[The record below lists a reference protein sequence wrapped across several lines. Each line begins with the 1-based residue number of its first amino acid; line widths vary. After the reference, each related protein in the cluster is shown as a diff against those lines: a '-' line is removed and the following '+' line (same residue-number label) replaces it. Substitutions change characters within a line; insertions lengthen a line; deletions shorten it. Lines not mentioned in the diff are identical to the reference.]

1 MYTRC
6 PTCST
11 CFRVTDRHLAIAHGK
26 VRCGQCQLVF
36 NAPEHAIDDL
46 PVRQLTP
53 PVTTKPAAT
62 ISPEP
67 KPIVKESPTL
77 IPPKEIIPPPIAP
90 TAKEKLDAN
99 IQKTEVEEKIEIEPV
114 AKPAPVFDSESTMIA
129 DVSTLDRDKVE
140 NINLDNSFNYQDTI
154 NEDDDDLFNDS
165 FDLNAAIDELTHSTE
180 KKQVDVTT
188 KEARTATEELLSVN
202 ESDDDLPVE
211 SEEDIFHTDAYDA
224 TSASS
229 VADVLNEME
238 GQMSL
243 DIEASSN
250 SKKTHEEYDVN
261 NEFNFLKLDNEANNE
276 LENEKIRGN
285 EDEFGFLKANNE
297 SNDELESEKI
307 SESEDEFGFLDF
319 DEDDEL
325 DDTTIETE
333 PSQKEHF
340 DIELNDD
347 SIEDKK
353 ELDDDELFNQIDL
366 SDFEDRDFED
376 SDEEIVLEGL
386 SFENSNLQNIGQHV
400 AENDVPI
407 QLRKDIEHLQ
417 TSQHNWHPALAPSF
431 IVVLLLLSFSQLA
444 FFRAHELVQQ
454 IPSSRPMLLAFCES
468 FGCNYSGPRN
478 TKQIQLLSR
487 DVRLHPKQKNALLIS
502 AAMINNA
509 YFSQPYP
516 KIHIRLSDISGNVI
530 AERIFRSKIYM
541 GKLSSPF
548 LLMKSKTPV
557 HINFEVV
564 DPGKDAINFE
574 FTFL

>member
-11 CFRVTDRHLAIAHGK
+11 CFRVTDRHLAIANGK

-46 PVRQLTP
+46 PVSQLTS
-53 PVTTKPAAT
+53 PVTTKPTAAIT
-62 ISPEP
+62 P
-67 KPIVKESPTL
+67 KPVVKKSPTPIPVKE
-77 IPPKEIIPPPIAP
+77 IVPPPIAP
-90 TAKEKLDAN
+90 TAKEKLEEDT
-99 IQKTEVEEKIEIEPV
+99 QKTEVEEKIEIEPV
-114 AKPAPVFDSESTMIA
+114 TKPAPVFDSESTMIA
-129 DVSTLDRDKVE
+129 DVSTLDRGKVE
-140 NINLDNSFNYQDTI
+140 NINLDTSFNAQDTI
-154 NEDDDDLFNDS
+154 NEDDDDLFDDS

-180 KKQVDVTT
+180 EKQEDITT
-188 KEARTATEELLSVN
+188 EDTSTAEGDILPVKEN
-202 ESDDDLPVE
+202 DDDLPADGD
-211 SEEDIFHTDAYDA
+211 EDIFQTDAYDA

-229 VADVLNEME
+229 VADILNEME

-243 DIEASSN
+243 DIKPLSN
-250 SKKTHEEYDVN
+250 DEKINEEYDVN
-261 NEFNFLKLDNEANNE
+261 NEFDFLKLD
-276 LENEKIRGN
+276 
-285 EDEFGFLKANNE
+285 DEPNH
-297 SNDELESEKI
+297 ELESEKI
-307 SESEDEFGFLDF
+307 NESKDEFDISEF
-319 DEDDEL
+319 DDEEDDEL
-325 DDTTIETE
+325 NDPTIEAE
-333 PSQKEHF
+333 PIQEEHF
-340 DIELNDD
+340 DIEFNDD
-347 SIEDKK
+347 NTEDKK
-353 ELDDDELFNQIDL
+353 NIDENELFNQIDL
-366 SDFEDRDFED
+366 SDFEDDDIEED
-376 SDEEIVLEGL
+376 IVLEEL
-386 SFENSNLQNIGQHV
+386 SFENSNLQNIGQH
-400 AENDVPI
+400 AAKNDVPI

-417 TSQHNWHPALAPSF
+417 TSQHNWHPALAPTF
-431 IVVLLLLSFSQLA
+431 IVILLLLSFSQLA

-454 IPSSRPMLLAFCES
+454 IPSSRPMLLTFCES

-509 YFSQPYP
+509 HFSQPYP

-530 AERIFRSKIYM
+530 AERIFNSKTYM

>member
-46 PVRQLTP
+46 PVSQLTP
-53 PVTTKPAAT
+53 PVITKPTAAIT
-62 ISPEP
+62 P
-67 KPIVKESPTL
+67 KPVVKNSPTPT
-77 IPPKEIIPPPIAP
+77 PPKEIIPPPIAP
-90 TAKEKLDAN
+90 TAKEKLEADTQA
-99 IQKTEVEEKIEIEPV
+99 TEVEEKIEIEPV
-114 AKPAPVFDSESTMIA
+114 TKPAPIFDSESTMIA
-129 DVSTLDRDKVE
+129 DVSTLDRGKVE
-140 NINLDNSFNYQDTI
+140 NINLDRSFNYQDTI
-154 NEDDDDLFNDS
+154 NDDDDLFDDS

-180 KKQVDVTT
+180 EKQEDITT
-188 KEARTATEELLSVN
+188 AEEEILPVKEN
-202 ESDDDLPVE
+202 DDDLPAAGD
-211 SEEDIFHTDAYDA
+211 EDIFQTDAYDA
-224 TSASS
+224 TNASG
-229 VADVLNEME
+229 VADILNEME

-243 DIEASSN
+243 DIKPLSN
-250 SKKTHEEYDVN
+250 DEKINEEYDVN
-261 NEFNFLKLDNEANNE
+261 NEFDFLKLD
-276 LENEKIRGN
+276 
-285 EDEFGFLKANNE
+285 DEPNH
-297 SNDELESEKI
+297 ELESEKI
-307 SESEDEFGFLDF
+307 NESKDEFDISEF
-319 DEDDEL
+319 DDEEDDEL
-325 DDTTIETE
+325 NDPTIEAE
-333 PSQKEHF
+333 PIQEEHF
-340 DIELNDD
+340 DIEFNDD
-347 SIEDKK
+347 NTEDKK
-353 ELDDDELFNQIDL
+353 NIDENELFNQIDL
-366 SDFEDRDFED
+366 SDFEDDDIEED
-376 SDEEIVLEGL
+376 IVLEEL
-386 SFENSNLQNIGQHV
+386 SFENSNLQNIGQH
-400 AENDVPI
+400 AAKNDVPI

-417 TSQHNWHPALAPSF
+417 TSQHNWHPALAPTF
-431 IVVLLLLSFSQLA
+431 IVILLLLSFSQLA

-454 IPSSRPMLLAFCES
+454 IPSSRPMLLTFCES

-509 YFSQPYP
+509 HFSQPYP

-530 AERIFRSKIYM
+530 AERIFNSKTYM

-574 FTFL
+574 FAFL

>member
-46 PVRQLTP
+46 PLSQLTSS
-53 PVTTKPAAT
+53 VIAKPTAAT
-62 ISPEP
+62 TPEP
-67 KPIVKESPTL
+67 NPFIKNSPTP
-77 IPPKEIIPPPIAP
+77 IPAKKIIPPPIAP
-90 TAKEKLDAN
+90 TAKEKLEADA
-99 IQKTEVEEKIEIEPV
+99 QTAEVEEKIEIEPV
-114 AKPAPVFDSESTMIA
+114 TKPTPVFDSESTMIA
-129 DVSTLDRDKVE
+129 DVSTLDREKVE
-140 NINLDNSFNYQDTI
+140 NINLDSSFNSQDTI
-154 NEDDDDLFNDS
+154 NDDDDDLFDDS
-165 FDLNAAIDELTHSTE
+165 FDLNAAIDELTDSTE
-180 KKQVDVTT
+180 EKQEDITT
-188 KEARTATEELLSVN
+188 QETSTAEEEILPVKEN
-202 ESDDDLPVE
+202 DDDFPAADN
-211 SEEDIFHTDAYDA
+211 EDVFQTDAYDA

-243 DIEASSN
+243 DIGASSKN
-250 SKKTHEEYDVN
+250 KKTNEEYDAN
-261 NEFNFLKLDNEANNE
+261 NEFDFLKLDNEAN
-276 LENEKIRGN
+276 
-285 EDEFGFLKANNE
+285 
-297 SNDELESEKI
+297 DELESEKI
-307 SESEDEFGFLDF
+307 NESEDEFDFLEF
-319 DEDDEL
+319 DDEEDEQ
-325 DDTTIETE
+325 DDADIEAE
-333 PSQKEHF
+333 PSQEEHF

-347 SIEDKK
+347 NTKDKK
-353 ELDDDELFNQIDL
+353 DIDEDELFNQVDL
-366 SDFEDRDFED
+366 SDFEDSDANED
-376 SDEEIVLEGL
+376 IVLEDP
-386 SFENSNLQNIGQHV
+386 SFENSNFQNIGQHV
-400 AENDVPI
+400 VENDVPI
-407 QLRKDIEHLQ
+407 QLRKDMEHLQ
-417 TSQHNWHPALAPSF
+417 TAQRNWHPALAPTF
-431 IVVLLLLSFSQLA
+431 IVILFLLSFSQLA

-454 IPSSRPMLLAFCES
+454 IPSSRPLLLAFCES

-509 YFSQPYP
+509 YFPQPYP
-516 KIHIRLSDISGNVI
+516 KIHVRLSDISGNVI
-530 AERIFRSKIYM
+530 AERIFNSKTYM

>member
-46 PVRQLTP
+46 PVSQLTP
-53 PVTTKPAAT
+53 PVITKPTAAIT
-62 ISPEP
+62 AKP
-67 KPIVKESPTL
+67 KPVVKNSPTPT
-77 IPPKEIIPPPIAP
+77 PPKEIIPPPIAP
-90 TAKEKLDAN
+90 TAKEKLEEDT
-99 IQKTEVEEKIEIEPV
+99 QKTEVEEKIEIEPV
-114 AKPAPVFDSESTMIA
+114 TKPAPVFDSESTMIA
-129 DVSTLDRDKVE
+129 DVSTLDRGKVE
-140 NINLDNSFNYQDTI
+140 NINLDTSFNAQDTI
-154 NEDDDDLFNDS
+154 NEDDDDLFDDS

-180 KKQVDVTT
+180 EKQEDTSTAEGDILPV
-188 KEARTATEELLSVN
+188 KEN
-202 ESDDDLPVE
+202 DDDLPADGD
-211 SEEDIFHTDAYDA
+211 EDIFQTDAYDA

-229 VADVLNEME
+229 VADILNEME

-243 DIEASSN
+243 DIKPLSN
-250 SKKTHEEYDVN
+250 DEKINEEYDVN
-261 NEFNFLKLDNEANNE
+261 NEFDFLKLD
-276 LENEKIRGN
+276 
-285 EDEFGFLKANNE
+285 DEPNH
-297 SNDELESEKI
+297 ELESEKI
-307 SESEDEFGFLDF
+307 NESKDEFDISEF
-319 DEDDEL
+319 DDEEDDEL
-325 DDTTIETE
+325 NDPTIEAE
-333 PSQKEHF
+333 PIQEEHF
-340 DIELNDD
+340 DIEFNDD
-347 SIEDKK
+347 NTEDKK
-353 ELDDDELFNQIDL
+353 NIDENELFNQIDL
-366 SDFEDRDFED
+366 SDFEDDDIEED
-376 SDEEIVLEGL
+376 IVLEEL
-386 SFENSNLQNIGQHV
+386 SFENSNLQNIGQH
-400 AENDVPI
+400 AAKNDVPI

-417 TSQHNWHPALAPSF
+417 TSQHNWHPALAPTF
-431 IVVLLLLSFSQLA
+431 IVILLLLSFSQLA

-454 IPSSRPMLLAFCES
+454 IPSSRPMLLTFCES

-509 YFSQPYP
+509 HFSQPYP

-530 AERIFRSKIYM
+530 AERIFNSKTYM